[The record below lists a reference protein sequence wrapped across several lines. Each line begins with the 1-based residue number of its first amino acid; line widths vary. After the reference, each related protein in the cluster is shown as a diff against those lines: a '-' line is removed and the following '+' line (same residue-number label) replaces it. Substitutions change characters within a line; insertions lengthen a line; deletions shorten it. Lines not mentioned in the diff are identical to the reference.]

1 MLYGAAY
8 FTEDEWIKIDGL
20 IHKGQ
25 YVFTRGPQNNL
36 LEEGELISFE
46 GSMEEKAQLN
56 VQDRAEESL
65 STTKTDE
72 VGPSPTSSEPADS
85 TDCPEETPNG
95 TSIEASSDDEATQT
109 QAPDTAQ
116 NLDWATE
123 METSASISNE
133 PTEIPKRPKPQIPTA
148 GGLALGYTQ
157 AQLEEVKMFN
167 AGLTKA
173 GEKKSRPKYT
183 KEESCPST
191 EWYEGEVASSEQTNE
206 DVYPSPTG
214 SQQETRIQSWASQV
228 KTQEPSVPEIASPK
242 PRNATSQPKITSLDD
257 PNAKALIEAF
267 IKINGRK
274 PKNIGD
280 IYQPR
285 NSGFIPPDQ
294 RPLSRASNATSKTAR
309 SITNSKA
316 IVPRPST
323 ASTTATSATT
333 ANTSNPDHRLTAG
346 KVFIAQRAAPKKS
359 KICIEVRPG
368 DHIKILKH
376 VSGIMHLGLNL
387 STKQTGQFPE
397 SIFTLAPGVSA
408 KQEVLIEQQR
418 ALAASAQISQVAL
431 RARVQDVGTANGLDR
446 VEGMNAAEWEEVSV
460 VSRRTAPPSAPARK
474 SVGGL
479 SSSRYAVLADEE
491 ESPVPK
497 QQVTTSSVTIS
508 KEEISRLVDEKA
520 C

>member
-25 YVFTRGPQNNL
+25 YVFTRGPQSNV

-56 VQDRAEESL
+56 VQDHAEESL
-65 STTKTDE
+65 NTTKADE
-72 VGPSPTSSEPADS
+72 VGHSPTSSEPAES
-85 TDCPEETPNG
+85 TDSPDETPNG

-109 QAPDTAQ
+109 QATDMAAQ
-116 NLDWATE
+116 KVDWATKL
-123 METSASISNE
+123 ETSASTSNE
-133 PTEIPKRPKPQIPTA
+133 RTEIPRRSTAQLPAA

-157 AQLEEVKMFN
+157 AQLEEVKIFN

-173 GEKKSRPKYT
+173 GERKSRPKYT

-191 EWYEGEVASSEQTNE
+191 KGYEGEAASLEQTNE
-206 DVYPSPTG
+206 NVYPSPTV
-214 SQQETRIQSWASQV
+214 SQQETRIQSWAAQV
-228 KTQEPSVPEIASPK
+228 KTQGPSVPDIASPK
-242 PRNATSQPKITSLDD
+242 PKKGTSQPKITNLHD
-257 PNAKALIEAF
+257 PNAKPLVEAF

-274 PKNIGD
+274 PKSIAD
-280 IYQPR
+280 IYQPK
-285 NSGFIPPDQ
+285 NPGFIPPDQ

-309 SITNSKA
+309 SISNSKA
-316 IVPRPST
+316 IVPRLST
-323 ASTTATSATT
+323 TSKTPVTTAT
-333 ANTSNPDHRLTAG
+333 TSNPDHRLKAS
-346 KVFIAQRAAPKKS
+346 KVFIAQRAAVKKS
-359 KICIEVRPG
+359 NICIEVSPG

-397 SIFTLAPGVSA
+397 SIFTLPPGESV
-408 KQEVLIEQQR
+408 KQEALIGQQR
-418 ALAASAQISQVAL
+418 ALATAAQTSQVAL
-431 RARVQDVGTANGLDR
+431 RTRAQEVGTANGLDR
-446 VEGMNAAEWEEVSV
+446 VEGMNAAEWEDVSV

-474 SVGGL
+474 LVGGL
-479 SSSRYAVLADEE
+479 SPSRYAVLADEE
-491 ESPVPK
+491 EFPIPK
-497 QQVTTSSVTIS
+497 QQETTSTTTIS

>member
-25 YVFTRGPQNNL
+25 YIFTRGPQNNL

-56 VQDRAEESL
+56 VQDRAKESL
-65 STTKTDE
+65 NTTKADE
-72 VGPSPTSSEPADS
+72 GEHSPTSSEPAES
-85 TDCPEETPNG
+85 TDGPEETPNG
-95 TSIEASSDDEATQT
+95 TSVEASDDEATQT
-109 QAPDTAQ
+109 QATNTAVQ
-116 NLDWATE
+116 KLDWATE

-133 PTEIPKRPKPQIPTA
+133 RTEIPKRSTAQIPAA

-191 EWYEGEVASSEQTNE
+191 EWYEGDVASSEQTNE
-206 DVYPSPTG
+206 DGYPSPTA
-214 SQQETRIQSWASQV
+214 SQQKTRIHSWASQV

-242 PRNATSQPKITSLDD
+242 PKNGTSQPKITGLND
-257 PNAKALIEAF
+257 PNAKPLIEAF

-274 PKNIGD
+274 PKSIAD
-280 IYQPR
+280 IYQPK

-309 SITNSKA
+309 SISNSKA
-316 IVPRPST
+316 IVPRSST
-323 ASTTATSATT
+323 ASTTTTSATAAT
-333 ANTSNPDHRLTAG
+333 TSNPDHRLKAG
-346 KVFIAQRAAPKKS
+346 KVFIAQRAAEKKS

-368 DHIKILKH
+368 HHIKILKH

-397 SIFTLAPGVSA
+397 SIFTLAPGVSV
-408 KQEVLIEQQR
+408 KQEALIEQQR
-418 ALAASAQISQVAL
+418 ALATATQTGQVAL
-431 RARVQDVGTANGLDR
+431 RTRVQDVGTANGLDR
-446 VEGMNAAEWEEVSV
+446 VEGMNAAEWEDVSV
-460 VSRRTAPPSAPARK
+460 VSRRTAPPSAPAKK

-497 QQVTTSSVTIS
+497 QQETTSTTTIS

>member
-56 VQDRAEESL
+56 LQVRAEESL
-65 STTKTDE
+65 DITKADE
-72 VGPSPTSSEPADS
+72 VGPSPTSSEPAES
-85 TDCPEETPNG
+85 TDSLEETPNG
-95 TSIEASSDDEATQT
+95 TSIEASSDDEATQA
-109 QAPDTAQ
+109 QAANPAQ

-123 METSASISNE
+123 IETSASISNE
-133 PTEIPKRPKPQIPTA
+133 HTEIRNRATAQIPAA

-183 KEESCPST
+183 KERSCTST
-191 EWYEGEVASSEQTNE
+191 ECYEGEVASSEQTNE
-206 DVYPSPTG
+206 DVYPSPTA

-228 KTQEPSVPEIASPK
+228 KTQEPSVPVIASPNPQK
-242 PRNATSQPKITSLDD
+242 GTSQRKITSLDD
-257 PNAKALIEAF
+257 PNAKALVEAF

-274 PKNIGD
+274 PRSIAD
-280 IYQPR
+280 IYQPK

-309 SITNSKA
+309 SISNSKA

-323 ASTTATSATT
+323 ASTTAKSATT
-333 ANTSNPDHRLTAG
+333 ANTSNPDHRLIAG
-346 KVFIAQRAAPKKS
+346 KVFIAQRAAEKKS

-397 SIFTLAPGVSA
+397 SIFTLAPGVPV

-418 ALAASAQISQVAL
+418 ALAAAGQTSQVAL
-431 RARVQDVGTANGLDR
+431 RTRVQDVGTANGLDR

-460 VSRRTAPPSAPARK
+460 VSRRPAPASTPARK

-491 ESPVPK
+491 ETPVQK
-497 QQVTTSSVTIS
+497 QQETTSTITLS